1 MAYSIISS
9 PLGNIKLQEKNGEI
23 TSIQFSDEAV
33 VKSETPTLQ
42 SAETQLLEYFSGERK
57 FFDFPIN
64 FISGTEFQKRVWNEL
79 KKIPYGETRSYKQIA
94 QAIGANGA
102 ARAVGSANNKNP
114 ILIAIPCH
122 RVIGVKGAMTGYA
135 GGINIKEKL
144 LKIEGVI

>member
-23 TSIQFSDEAV
+23 TSIQFSDEV
-33 VKSETPTLQ
+33 VIKSETPVLQ
-42 SAETQLLEYFSGERK
+42 TAEKQLREYFSGKRK
-57 FFDFPIN
+57 SFDFPMN
-64 FISGTEFQKRVWNEL
+64 FASATEFQKRVWTEL

-94 QAIGANGA
+94 QAIGAKDA
-102 ARAVGSANNKNP
+102 ARAVGGANNKNP

-135 GGINIKEKL
+135 GGISIKEKL
-144 LKIEGVI
+144 LKIEGVT